1 MANIIINTNDNKRWE
16 VLRNYLFVKVQIV
29 FFLIV
34 GLLLVCIALWC
45 VETCTGPITCFDCP
59 DSYDERRCEYI
70 IDTNILLFGIL
81 CIWWSWVIM
90 KIMISDLKNKSSY
103 ILYKVVLII
112 SVLAMILMV
121 GWVVMMIVL
130 SLISPRILG

>member
-1 MANIIINTNDNKRWE
+1 
-16 VLRNYLFVKVQIV
+16 
-29 FFLIV
+29 
-34 GLLLVCIALWC
+34 
-45 VETCTGPITCFDCP
+45 
-59 DSYDERRCEYI
+59 
-70 IDTNILLFGIL
+70 
-81 CIWWSWVIM
+81 
-90 KIMISDLKNKSSY
+90 MISDLKNKSSY